1 MMKYWRRRTLVLMLY
16 AIFFDLSGQQA
27 QLVSAL
33 INGCGANDG
42 LSEFL
47 VVYSGGTEITNVQ
60 ASDIDVRYGTVSAA
74 TATGVTDSYVSNATF
89 ITSLNNLLPM
99 SCDFS
104 FAGVTLGVTDI
115 PAGSHILILNDGVT
129 TAIDF
134 DGWCGL
140 GLGTVYV
147 MFSDDL
153 TWTDVG
159 TFANGPSSDRFFRSV
174 INGTTTD
181 FDYSDQWATGDGNYA
196 QWNDG
201 GGTAV
206 IYSNYTNCTPTN
218 TDALPVSLISFTA
231 REINGHTELRWE
243 TADELNNSHFTIYKS
258 QDGTQWYELDLVAG
272 YGTTEE
278 KQVYVY
284 RDINPY
290 RGRTYY
296 RLKQTDFNGVF
307 EFFEVIS
314 VLVETVGE
322 APEVFPNPTSDIL
335 NIHSREVIERISFVS
350 STGAVYTVPD
360 AANQSVISRYSITH
374 LPSGVYTIL
383 IHSSEQVFRKKILK
397 VE

>member
-1 MMKYWRRRTLVLMLY
+1 MKYWRRKTLVLMLY
-16 AIFFDLSGQQA
+16 AIFFDLSAQQA

-60 ASDIDVRYGTVSAA
+60 ASDIDVRYGTVNAA

-89 ITSLNNLLPM
+89 ITSLNDLLPG

-134 DGWCGL
+134 DGWCGQ

-147 MFSDDL
+147 MFSDDI
-153 TWTDVG
+153 TWTDAG

-206 IYSNYTNCTPTN
+206 VYSNYTNCTPTN

-231 REINGHTELRWE
+231 REVDGQAVLRWE

-258 QDGTQWYELDLVAG
+258 QDGTEWHELDLIAG
-272 YGTTEE
+272 HGTTEE
-278 KQVYVY
+278 RQVYLY
-284 RDINPY
+284 RDMIPY
-290 RGRTYY
+290 RGRSYY
-296 RLKQTDFNGVF
+296 RLKQTDFNGTF
-307 EFFEVIS
+307 EFFEALSIF
-314 VLVETVGE
+314 VETTDESPV
-322 APEVFPNPTSDIL
+322 VFPNPANHIL
-335 NIHSREVIERISFVS
+335 NIRSLEVINRLSFIN
-350 STGAVYTVPD
+350 STGTLYSVPVAD
-360 AANQSVISRYSITH
+360 SETLLSRFDITH
-374 LPSGVYTIL
+374 LPSGVYTLL
-383 IHSSEQVFRKKILK
+383 IHCSGQVFRRKVLK
-397 VE
+397 GG